1 MLGVRLSTSL
11 HALTFW
17 DSKHKQ
23 KREATGYHEQAVR
36 DTAAETEKGKGLLIN
51 TIISNVMN
59 SALMSGRPF

>member
-36 DTAAETEKGKGLLIN
+36 NTAAETEKGKRLLIN
-51 TIISNVMN
+51 TK
-59 SALMSGRPF
+59 